1 MQGADLLGH
10 RAVLRFTAAC
20 GGRLCQLQ
28 HLGLLVVGGGHKGAG
43 VVQRDVHIGQLVHLA
58 VQMLGQVAVVHGAFA
73 VRAVHQRQQQGV
85 LELDALKGL
94 EGLQADAVGGVGA
107 AVLVHQLLGVVVGH
121 LGLFGGQLPA
131 QLGKAGVDGGKGAQG
146 LQRLV
151 GHIVLDH
158 GGLAAVGIGGDSGL
172 QKGLDV
178 SGVLVLV
185 GQLGSLLVGAELGQQ
200 IQAGGHFKVADL
212 AHGVRGG
219 QAAACQTEDHDECA
233 YQRKQFLFHV

>member
-1 MQGADLLGH
+1 
-10 RAVLRFTAAC
+10 
-20 GGRLCQLQ
+20 
-28 HLGLLVVGGGHKGAG
+28 
-43 VVQRDVHIGQLVHLA
+43 
-58 VQMLGQVAVVHGAFA
+58 MLGQVAVVHGAFA
-73 VRAVHQRQQQGV
+73 VRAVYQRQQQGV

-158 GGLAAVGIGGDSGL
+158 GGLAAVGIGGDGL
-172 QKGLDV
+172 LQEGFHV
-178 SGVLVLV
+178 GGVLV
-185 GQLGSLLVGAELGQQ
+185 GADQLGGLLIGAELGQQ

>member
-1 MQGADLLGH
+1 M
-10 RAVLRFTAAC
+10 AA
-20 GGRLCQLQ
+20 
-28 HLGLLVVGGGHKGAG
+28 K
-43 VVQRDVHIGQLVHLA
+43 
-58 VQMLGQVAVVHGAFA
+58 
-73 VRAVHQRQQQGV
+73 VRRVSSV
-85 LELDALKGL
+85 
-94 EGLQADAVGGVGA
+94 
-107 AVLVHQLLGVVVGH
+107 
-121 LGLFGGQLPA
+121 
-131 QLGKAGVDGGKGAQG
+131 
-146 LQRLV
+146 
-151 GHIVLDH
+151 
-158 GGLAAVGIGGDSGL
+158 GGDSGL